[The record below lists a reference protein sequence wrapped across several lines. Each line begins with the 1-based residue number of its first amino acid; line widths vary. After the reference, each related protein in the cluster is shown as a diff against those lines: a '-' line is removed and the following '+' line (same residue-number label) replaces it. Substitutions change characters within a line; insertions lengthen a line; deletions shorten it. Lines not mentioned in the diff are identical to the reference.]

1 MSQID
6 FRKKINW
13 HRRYRSPQGVKTEH
27 EILRIFES
35 DRGRIINS
43 PAIRRLQQKTQV
55 FPLERNAS
63 VRTRLTHSM
72 EVQQVGRYIAKEVLS
87 RLKELKLLEQYGL
100 DELTGPFESIVEMSC
115 LMHDI
120 GNPPFGHFG
129 EAAINDWFR
138 QRLYPADAES
148 QPLTEDRCIVA
159 TLRLREGEEVLNDL
173 RRKVR
178 QDLCHFEGNAQGIRL
193 VHTLMRMNLT
203 WAQVGGI
210 LKYTRPAWWRGE
222 TPATHNYLMKKPG
235 YYLSEEPYI
244 ARLRKELDLAV
255 YSRFPLTWI
264 MEAADDISYCVADL
278 EDAVEKRIFSVEQ
291 LYHHLHEAW
300 GEHEKGS
307 LFAQVVENAWEKSR
321 ANSLSRST
329 EDQFFMYLRVNTLN
343 KLVPYAA
350 QRFIDNLAQVY
361 DGTFNQALLE
371 DGSNYSRLLK
381 LYKNVAIK
389 HVFSHPDV
397 EQLELQGY
405 RVISGLL
412 DIYRPLLSLP
422 LADFSELVEKERLP
436 RFPIESRLFQKLST
450 RHRLAYVEAVGKLR
464 TDSTEYPLW
473 EYYYRCRLIQD
484 YISGMTDLYAWDEY
498 RRLMAVE
505 Q

>member
-1 MSQID
+1 MAKID
-6 FRKKINW
+6 FRSKINW
-13 HRRYRSPQGVKTEH
+13 HRRYRSQRGDKSEH

-55 FPLERNAS
+55 FPLERNAA
-63 VRTRLTHSM
+63 VRTRLTHSL
-72 EVQQVGRYIAKEVLS
+72 EVQQVGRYIAKEILG
-87 RLKELKLLEQYGL
+87 RLKEQNLLAEYGL
-100 DELTGPFESIVEMSC
+100 DALTGPFESIVEMAC

-129 EAAINDWFR
+129 EAAINDWFC
-138 QRLYPADAES
+138 QRLHPADAAD
-148 QPLTEDRCIVA
+148 QPLNTDRCMVA
-159 TLRLREGEEVLNDL
+159 DLRLHQDEAALNDL

-178 QDLCHFEGNAQGIRL
+178 QDICHFEGNAQGIRL

-203 WAQVGGI
+203 WAQVGCI

-222 TPATHNYLMKKPG
+222 APASHDYLMKKPG
-235 YYLSEEPYI
+235 YYLSEQPYI
-244 ARLRKELDLAV
+244 EMLRKALNLAPHC
-255 YSRFPLTWI
+255 RFPLTWI

-278 EDAVEKRIFSVEQ
+278 EDAVEKRIFSVER
-291 LYHHLHEAW
+291 LYQYLCQAW
-300 GEHEKGS
+300 QEHGKGS
-307 LFAQVVENAWEKSR
+307 LFAQIVEDAWEKSR

-350 QRFIDNLAQVY
+350 QRFIDNLAPIFV
-361 DGTFNQALLE
+361 GEFNHALLE
-371 DGSNYSRLLK
+371 DDSSFSQLLK
-381 LYKNVAIK
+381 LYKKVAGR
-389 HVFSHPDV
+389 HVFIHPDV

-412 DIYRPLLSLP
+412 EIYKPLLQLSRQ
-422 LADFSELVEKERLP
+422 DFSELVQKERIQRL
-436 RFPIESRLFQKLST
+436 PIESRLFNKLST
-450 RHRLAYVEAVGKLR
+450 RHRLAYVEALRKL
-464 TDSTEYPLW
+464 SSGSAEYPVM

-505 Q
+505 

>member
-1 MSQID
+1 MAQID

-55 FPLERNAS
+55 FPLERNAA

-72 EVQQVGRYIAKEVLS
+72 EVQQVGRYIAKEILS
-87 RLKELKLLEQYGL
+87 RLKEQKLLEQYGL

-148 QPLTEDRCIVA
+148 QPLSDDRCQVA
-159 TLRLREGEEVLNDL
+159 ALRLREGEESLNDI

-210 LKYTRPAWWRGE
+210 LKYTRPAWWRGN

-235 YYLSEEPYI
+235 YYLSEELYI
-244 ARLRKELDLAV
+244 ERLRKELSLAL

-291 LYHHLHEAW
+291 LYHHLYAAW
-300 GEHEKGS
+300 GDHEKGS
-307 LFAQVVENAWEKSR
+307 LFSLVVENAWEKSR
-321 ANSLSRST
+321 SNTLSRST

-350 QRFIDNLAQVY
+350 QRFIDNLPQIFE
-361 DGTFNQALLE
+361 GSFNHALLE
-371 DGSNYSRLLK
+371 DASSFSQLLGV
-381 LYKNVAIK
+381 YKNVAIK

-412 DIYRPLLSLP
+412 EIYQPLLKMTQL
-422 LADFSELVEKERLP
+422 DFTELVENERVK

-450 RHRLAYVEAVGKLR
+450 RHRLAYVEAVSKISVSCAEFPVL
-464 TDSTEYPLW
+464 